1 MRAAP
6 LSGTGRSRY
15 TGAMVMW
22 IVAGIVLFGALL
34 LGFLVTRDPEAG
46 FVTDLDPQLQVRAEF
61 LEPLPFALF
70 QSLRE
75 PLATQGLLIFPKM
88 RLADVFERG
97 RLTPTGWHR
106 LSRSQA
112 DFVIVDQ
119 TFLTPMA
126 LILLEA
132 DLPKDYLDKEN
143 TDLKGAAIADA
154 GLPLLRVNAEP
165 TDAPSEIAQ
174 DVLDWVDAVVIPYA
188 DQHRPRAL

>member
-1 MRAAP
+1 
-6 LSGTGRSRY
+6 
-15 TGAMVMW
+15 MW
-22 IVAGIVLFGALL
+22 IVAGIVLVGALL

-46 FVTDLDPQLQVRAEF
+46 FVTDLDPQLQIKAEF

-70 QSLRE
+70 QILRA
-75 PLATQGLLIFPKM
+75 PLAAEGMLLFPKM

-119 TFLTPMA
+119 DLLTPMA
-126 LILLEA
+126 LILIEG
-132 DLPKDYLDKEN
+132 DQPKDYLDKEN

-154 GLPLLRVNAEP
+154 GLPLLRVAAAP
-165 TDAPSEIAQ
+165 TDSAAEISQ
-174 DVLDWVDAVVIPYA
+174 DVLNWVSAVVVPHA
-188 DQHRPRAL
+188 QGVRG

>member
-1 MRAAP
+1 M
-6 LSGTGRSRY
+6 
-15 TGAMVMW
+15 MMW

-46 FVTDLDPQLQVRAEF
+46 FVTDLDPQLQVKAEF

-70 QSLRE
+70 QILRG
-75 PLATQGLLIFPKM
+75 PLAAQGLLLFPKM

-119 TFLTPMA
+119 DFLVPMA
-126 LILLEA
+126 LVLIEG
-132 DLPKDYLDKEN
+132 DRPTDYLDKEN

-154 GLPLLRVNAEP
+154 GLPLLRINA
-165 TDAPSEIAQ
+165 APSDDPTEIGQ
-174 DVLDWVDAVVIPYA
+174 DVLDWVSSVVLPYA
-188 DQHRPRAL
+188 NQQRG

>member
-1 MRAAP
+1 M
-6 LSGTGRSRY
+6 
-15 TGAMVMW
+15 MW
-22 IVAGIVLFGALL
+22 IVAGIVLLGALL

-46 FVTDLDPQLQVRAEF
+46 FVTDLDPQLQVKAEF
-61 LEPLPFALF
+61 LAPLPFALF
-70 QSLRE
+70 QILRE
-75 PLATQGLLIFPKM
+75 PLAAQGLLLFPKM

-119 TFLTPMA
+119 DFLAPMA
-126 LILLEA
+126 LILIEG
-132 DLPKDYLDKEN
+132 DRPTDYLDKEN

-165 TDAPSEIAQ
+165 TDNPADLGQ
-174 DVLDWVDAVVIPYA
+174 DVLDWVSTVVLPYA
-188 DQHRPRAL
+188 KGQRG